1 MPKPEFTHT
10 NKRWI
15 DRYFWH
21 SLVSL
26 IVLGTVANVL
36 VWFTPRQETQVET
49 QVTLPSYDVN
59 QVMAGRELY
68 AANCATCHGAEGQ
81 GYAQAGVPAPALNGD
96 MHAWHHPDSQIASFI
111 RYGQGQ
117 MPAVGASWSDEEIAA
132 VLAYI
137 KQWWEPEQLAAQTQT
152 SQQNP

>member
-1 MPKPEFTHT
+1 MPKPERTRHK
-10 NKRWI
+10 NKNRFI

-21 SLVSL
+21 GLVTL
-26 IVLGTVANVL
+26 VVLGTLINVL
-36 VWFTPRQETQVET
+36 VWFSPRQQEVEAI
-49 QVTLPSYDVN
+49 TLPSYPVE

-68 AANCATCHGAEGQ
+68 AANCASCHGAQGQ
-81 GYAQAGVPAPALNGD
+81 GYAQTGIPAPALNGD
-96 MHAWHHPDSQIASFI
+96 MHAWHHPDSQIAGI
-111 RYGQGQ
+111 VRQGVGQ
-117 MPAVGASWSDEEIAA
+117 MPAVGASWRDEEVAA

>member
-1 MPKPEFTHT
+1 MSKPKSERPETQ
-10 NKRWI
+10 RWI

-21 SLVSL
+21 GLVSL
-26 IVLGTVANVL
+26 IIFGTVVNVL
-36 VWFTPRQETQVET
+36 VWFAPRQEV

-59 QVMAGRELY
+59 QVVAGRELY

-81 GYAQAGVPAPALNGD
+81 GYARAGVPAPALNGD
-96 MHAWHHPDSQIASFI
+96 MHAWHHPDSQIAGFI
-111 RYGQGQ
+111 RRGVGQ
-117 MPAVGASWSDEEIAA
+117 MPAVGASWSDEDVSA

>member
-1 MPKPEFTHT
+1 MPKSTR
-10 NKRWI
+10 NKNSQDRFI

-21 SLVSL
+21 GLFTL
-26 IVLGTVANVL
+26 IVLGTVVNVL
-36 VWFTPRQETQVET
+36 VWFTPRQQEVQVA
-49 QVTLPSYDVN
+49 LPSYPVE

-68 AANCATCHGAEGQ
+68 AANCMTCHGAQGQ

-96 MHAWHHPDSQIASFI
+96 MHAWHHPDSQIAGI
-111 RYGQGQ
+111 VRQGIGQ
-117 MPAVGASWSDEEIAA
+117 MPAVGESWSDEDIAA